1 MHYYPSTFEEV
12 QHALI
17 KERYRRMRAGERD
30 PRIVCTL
37 GRIHW
42 LEIYRSPA
50 LQFHDIRDFAKT
62 GNMQLCGA
70 MIHFDHGTPWRF
82 EFS

>member
-12 QHALI
+12 QRALI
-17 KERYRRMRAGERD
+17 EERHRRMQAGERD

-42 LEIYRSPA
+42 LEIRDSPA
-50 LQFHDIRDFAKT
+50 IHYRDTRDFIKT
-62 GNMQLCGA
+62 GDMQLCGA
-70 MIHFDHGTPWRF
+70 MVHFDHSVPWCF